1 MKRLFLTILI
11 VGFCLLASAQQPTQT
26 NIVVPNDSTEMPS
39 YPGGPEAYRKFLRKN
54 IHYPE
59 YAAQYGAE
67 GICTMLFIV
76 DVDGSISGVMAKD
89 CKITQINEGALSSMT
104 EAEKAATKK
113 ECARQMAKEG
123 MRLIRM
129 MKKWNPGKKNGKPIR
144 TAHTLDLSFSIN
156 YIDG

>member
-1 MKRLFLTILI
+1 MAT
-11 VGFCLLASAQQPTQT
+11 AQQPAKTDRA
-26 NIVVPNDSTEMPS
+26 VSNDSTEMPS
-39 YPGGPEAYRKFLRKN
+39 YPGGPEAYRKFVKKN
-54 IHYPE
+54 LHYPD
-59 YAAQYGAE
+59 YAAQFDAE
-67 GICTMLFIV
+67 GVCTMLFVV

-89 CKITQINEGALSSMT
+89 CKITRVNEGSIASMT
-104 EAEKAATKK
+104 EAEKAAVKK

-123 MRLIRM
+123 MRVIQK